1 MTTISIDTY
10 IKILNLGDNFKKLAK
25 NEQIEALRTSW
36 KKFVR
41 DNHPDLHGA
50 EFTKKFQEGNKA
62 YQELLTAIENG
73 SIKYS
78 NENKKE
84 YKQEYNSSD
93 NIRDDEFDEAI
104 REIFRE
110 FEEKEKRKEAERKAK
125 LKECLYRGLCIL
137 GLLLFGAICILGLP
151 LTLLLLANWFV
162 GKLKL
167 TY

>member
-10 IKILNLGDNFKKLAK
+10 IKTLNLGDNFLKLSK
-25 NEQIEALRTSW
+25 DEQTKALRASW

-78 NENKKE
+78 STFEKKKE
-84 YKQEYNSSD
+84 YNSANTEND
-93 NIRDDEFDEAI
+93 PFEEAI
-104 REIFRE
+104 KEILKE

-167 TY
+167 TC